1 MAYTDIVTERTT
13 AQTDWPRMYEY
24 IWSKEERDQEV
35 GPRLQKLKKKHIIAQ
50 CTYII
55 WSLYVSWI
63 LNIFIIFKITP
74 IKKKKNIESV
84 HLSHYTYI
92 YHTFIHLSHLYIYI
106 KLHLNYNM
114 RPERLKGIH
123 ITILSNWLQTVISNR
138 G

>member
-1 MAYTDIVTERTT
+1 
-13 AQTDWPRMYEY
+13 MY
-24 IWSKEERDQEV
+24 I
-35 GPRLQKLKKKHIIAQ
+35 
-50 CTYII
+50 YII

-63 LNIFIIFKITP
+63 LNIYIIFKKWIS
-74 IKKKKNIESV
+74 IKSHSNEKKRFIESA